1 MNPFHTLTGPIAAAC
16 PGLDPDDI
24 GFGLPPKLEL
34 GDVAVHLFQAGR
46 KLGLSPARLAAT
58 LAKADLG
65 PRVLA
70 SRAAGPYLNLRVDRA
85 AFARD
90 IVGAILAE
98 GATFGSNRSGAGKTA
113 LIEHTSIN
121 PNASPHIGRARN
133 AMIGDSLARLL
144 RFEDYD
150 VRVHYYV
157 NDIGKQI
164 GLLVLVAADREELA
178 FDEVLRL
185 YVEANA
191 RAETDPEFAARG
203 FELLAKMEEGDPGT
217 RARFRK
223 VVDICLRGQLA
234 VLDRL
239 GVRYDCFDYESAYL
253 KDPRLEPVLDA
264 LRAKGAVFTDEEQRL
279 VVDLAPLGHPVEE
292 GRFFVLLRANGSSMY
307 GYRDLAYNIDKAAR
321 GADINLV
328 VLGEDHKTYQQQIA
342 LILEN
347 AGHRTP
353 EAVYYAYILLKES
366 RESSEHSKMS
376 TRQGKV
382 VLLSDFLDQAT
393 ALAAQRVAEQCRD
406 LPPEEQQTIAA
417 QVAVAAVRFSVLRVS
432 PNKNV
437 MFDMEANLSFTGDT
451 GPYIQYSCARINSIL
466 RKYGR
471 ELAPAPAEDFPL
483 VTDPEWELL
492 LKLAAFPQAV
502 SGCLAQRTT
511 APVAQYALETARQ
524 FTTFYHACPVL
535 TAETPALVQARAQL
549 CAATRQTIANAL
561 QLLGIEVPERM

>member
-1 MNPFHTLTGPIAAAC
+1 MNPFHMLTVPLAAAC

-24 GFGLPPKLEL
+24 GVGPPPKLEL
-34 GDVAVHLFQAGR
+34 GDVAVNLFQAAR
-46 KLGLSPARLAAT
+46 KLGIPPARLAAQMT
-58 LAKADLG
+58 QADLG
-65 PRVLA
+65 PRVTGA
-70 SRAAGPYLNLRVDRA
+70 QAAGPYLNLRLDRA
-85 AFARD
+85 AFASE
-90 IVGAILAE
+90 IVGTILAE
-98 GATFGSNRSGAGKTA
+98 GAAFGSNRSGAGRSA

-121 PNASPHIGRARN
+121 PNASPHVGRARN

-144 RFEDYD
+144 RFEGFDLQ
-150 VRVHYYV
+150 VHYYV

-164 GLLVLVAADREELA
+164 GLLTLVAADRENLA

-203 FELLAKMEEGDPGT
+203 FELLARMEEGDADT

-223 VVDICLRGQLA
+223 VVDICLRGQLG
-234 VLDRL
+234 VLARL

-253 KDPRLEPVLDA
+253 KDPRLEPVLGA
-264 LRAKGAVFTDEEQRL
+264 LRAKGALFTDEEQRL

-292 GRFFVLLRANGSSMY
+292 GRYFVLLRANGSSMY
-307 GYRDLAYNIDKAAR
+307 GYRDLAYNIDKASH
-321 GADINLV
+321 GADFNLV
-328 VLGEDHKTYQQQIA
+328 VLGEDHKTYQQQITM
-342 LILEN
+342 ILEN

-353 EAVYYAYILLKES
+353 EAVYYAYILLKEGHDS
-366 RESSEHSKMS
+366 GEHSKMS

-393 ALAAQRVAEQCRD
+393 ALAARRVAEQCRD
-406 LPPEEQQTIAA
+406 LPPEEQHAIAA

-432 PNKNV
+432 PNRNV
-437 MFDMEANLSFTGDT
+437 IFDMDANLSFTGDT

-466 RKYGR
+466 RKYGQPL
-471 ELAPAPAEDFPL
+471 EAAPVGEYPR
-483 VTDPEWELL
+483 VTDAEWALL
-492 LKLAAFPQAV
+492 LKLTAFPQTV

-524 FTTFYHACPVL
+524 FTTFYHECPVL
-535 TAETPALVQARAQL
+535 TAETPALVRARAEL

-561 QLLGIEVPERM
+561 QLLGIDTPERM